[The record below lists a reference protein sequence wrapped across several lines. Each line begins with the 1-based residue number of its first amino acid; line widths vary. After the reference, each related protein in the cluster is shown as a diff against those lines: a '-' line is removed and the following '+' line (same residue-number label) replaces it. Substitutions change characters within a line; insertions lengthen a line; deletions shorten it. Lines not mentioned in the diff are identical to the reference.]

1 MKIEL
6 TSGLESPPYFEES
19 YSYSSSSDESRSR
32 RRKKKK
38 KEVPLGKLRPQ
49 CPWLTL
55 QAPGQEK
62 EEGPGK
68 EEEEEPSHC
77 LPCRFRGLGFRR
89 LGLLPR
95 VQRLR
100 HPTSRRAYT
109 SLCTPCIL
117 YIQLRR
123 RQADVISFDCSWLLN
138 LAQIVSPGPLWTSAP
153 CGQWSFGSGG

>member
-68 EEEEEPSHC
+68 EEEEPSHC
-77 LPCRFRGLGFRR
+77 LPCRFR
-89 LGLLPR
+89 
-95 VQRLR
+95 V
-100 HPTSRRAYT
+100 
-109 SLCTPCIL
+109 
-117 YIQLRR
+117 
-123 RQADVISFDCSWLLN
+123 
-138 LAQIVSPGPLWTSAP
+138 
-153 CGQWSFGSGG
+153 